1 MSTNKFESAIMYE
14 KLNDNPNKSGILL
27 LQRALDGHRIS
38 KIEFLVTKLIRDIK
52 SFNKRKQ
59 HPLRM
64 NCTDVLVYSG
74 DFYVQILDNDKY
86 VFEVFDN
93 DEADEMHTKIESES
107 LKDVESYMWN
117 TKANSFFNSGKIN
130 GGNK

>member
-1 MSTNKFESAIMYE
+1 METNKFHSAILYE
-14 KLNDNPNKSGILL
+14 KLNDTPNKSGILL
-27 LQRALDGHRIS
+27 LQRAMDGHKIT
-38 KIEFLVTKLIRDIK
+38 KIEFLFTRLISDIK
-52 SFNKRKQ
+52 SFNKRRE
-59 HPLRM
+59 HPLRN
-64 NCTDVLVYSG
+64 NCIDVLVYAG

-117 TKANSFFNSGKIN
+117 TKANEFFNGIKI
-130 GGNK
+130 